1 MTKSLD
7 GRDKPG
13 HDERVMD
20 ASLTYLHFVLLP
32 QVIDGLII
40 GVTLALV
47 ALGLTMIFG
56 LLDVINLAHGEI
68 YMIGGYAVIALIGL
82 GGGYWSAIVLVP
94 AIAGLAGWTLE
105 ELGVRPLLPRRDR
118 AVVTLL
124 LTFGVSLVLRDLA
137 QVIFGTET
145 YSIAAPL
152 SGVVFLAD
160 VPVPLYR
167 VFVFAAGTAAIALTW
182 WLVYRTRLGAVL
194 RAAAADPDM
203 TASFGIPIRL
213 VYGAT
218 FFYGCALAGLAA
230 VLLGPIYAVFPTMGH
245 DFLVLAFAVVIV
257 GGMGSILGAVVAA
270 LLLAQVHGIA
280 SLWIPP
286 VWAETLVYGVML
298 LVLIVRP
305 AGLFS
310 RIGDA

>member
-1 MTKSLD
+1 
-7 GRDKPG
+7 
-13 HDERVMD
+13 
-20 ASLTYLHFVLLP
+20 
-32 QVIDGLII
+32 
-40 GVTLALV
+40 
-47 ALGLTMIFG
+47 MIFG

-68 YMIGGYAVIALIGL
+68 YMIGGYAAITLIGW

-94 AIAGLAGWTLE
+94 AIAGLAGWVLE
-105 ELGVRPLLPRRDR
+105 ELGVRPLLRRGDR

-137 QVIFGTET
+137 QVTFGTET
-145 YSIAAPL
+145 YSIAAPV
-152 SGVVFLAD
+152 SGVAFLAD

-167 VFVFAAGTAAIALTW
+167 VVVLAVGAAAIALTW

-257 GGMGSILGAVVAA
+257 GGMGSIGGAVLAA
-270 LLLAQVHGIA
+270 LMLAQVHGLA

-298 LVLIVRP
+298 AVLIVRP

-310 RIGDA
+310 RIGET

>member
-1 MTKSLD
+1 
-7 GRDKPG
+7 
-13 HDERVMD
+13 
-20 ASLTYLHFVLLP
+20 
-32 QVIDGLII
+32 
-40 GVTLALV
+40 
-47 ALGLTMIFG
+47 
-56 LLDVINLAHGEI
+56 
-68 YMIGGYAVIALIGL
+68 MIGGYAALTLIGW

-105 ELGVRPLLPRRDR
+105 ELGVRPLLPRGDR

-137 QVIFGTET
+137 QVVFGTET
-145 YSIAAPL
+145 YSIAAPVN
-152 SGVVFLAD
+152 GVTFLAG

-167 VFVFAAGTAAIALTW
+167 VLVLAIGSAAVVLTW
-182 WLVYRTRLGAVL
+182 WLVYRTRIGAVL
-194 RAAAADPDM
+194 RATAADPDM

-270 LLLAQVHGIA
+270 LLLAQVHGLA

-286 VWAETLVYGVML
+286 VWAETLVYGAML
-298 LVLIVRP
+298 IVLIVRP

>member
-1 MTKSLD
+1 MADML
-7 GRDKPG
+7 P
-13 HDERVMD
+13 
-20 ASLTYLHFVLLP
+20 YLHFVLLP

-40 GVTLALV
+40 GVALALV

-68 YMIGGYAVIALIGL
+68 YMIGGYAALTLIGW
-82 GGGYWSAIVLVP
+82 GGGYWSAILLVP
-94 AIAGLAGWTLE
+94 AIAGIAGLTLE
-105 ELGVRPLLPRRDR
+105 ELGVRPLLRRPDR

-145 YSIAAPL
+145 YSIAAPV
-152 SGVVFLAD
+152 SGVTFLAG

-167 VFVFAAGTAAIALTW
+167 LVVLGVGVAAILVTW
-182 WLVYRTRLGAVL
+182 WIVYRTRIGAVL
-194 RAAAADPDM
+194 RATAADPDM

-270 LLLAQVHGIA
+270 LLLAQVHTIA

-298 LVLIVRP
+298 LVLVVRP
-305 AGLFS
+305 AGLF
-310 RIGDA
+310 RRMGEA

>member
-1 MTKSLD
+1 
-7 GRDKPG
+7 
-13 HDERVMD
+13 
-20 ASLTYLHFVLLP
+20 
-32 QVIDGLII
+32 
-40 GVTLALV
+40 
-47 ALGLTMIFG
+47 
-56 LLDVINLAHGEI
+56 
-68 YMIGGYAVIALIGL
+68 
-82 GGGYWSAIVLVP
+82 
-94 AIAGLAGWTLE
+94 
-105 ELGVRPLLPRRDR
+105 LLPRRDR

-137 QVIFGTET
+137 QVMFGTET
-145 YSIAAPL
+145 YSIAAPI
-152 SGVVFLAD
+152 SGVVFIAD

-167 VFVFAAGTAAIALTW
+167 AFVLAVGAAAIVLTW
-182 WLVYRTRLGAVL
+182 WIVYRTRLGAVL

-257 GGMGSILGAVVAA
+257 GGMGSILGAVLAA
-270 LLLAQVHGIA
+270 LLLAQVQAIA

-298 LVLIVRP
+298 LVLVVRP

-310 RIGDA
+310 RIGEA

>member
-1 MTKSLD
+1 VD

-13 HDERVMD
+13 HDQEIM
-20 ASLTYLHFVLLP
+20 AEMLPYLHFVLLP

-40 GVTLALV
+40 GVALALV

-68 YMIGGYAVIALIGL
+68 YMIGGYAALTLIGW

-94 AIAGLAGWTLE
+94 VVAGLAGWALE
-105 ELGVRPLLPRRDR
+105 ELGVRPLLPRGDR

-145 YSIAAPL
+145 YSIAPPV
-152 SGVVFLAD
+152 SGVIFLAD

-167 VFVFAAGTAAIALTW
+167 LLVLGVGIVAIMLTW
-182 WLVYRTRLGAVL
+182 ALVYRTRLGAVL
-194 RAAAADPDM
+194 RATAADPDM

-257 GGMGSILGAVVAA
+257 GGMGSIRGAVVAA

-310 RIGDA
+310 RIGEA